1 MLDGW
6 YCRSIASAA
15 AAAEEEERLQ
25 EESKL
30 KKEYKFL
37 KRKFKDL
44 IYVSVYLLLIL
55 LYLRQGF
62 WF

>member
-6 YCRSIASAA
+6 YCRSMANAA
-15 AAAEEEERLQ
+15 AAAEEEERIQ

-37 KRKFKDL
+37 KRKFKHL
-44 IYVSVYLLLIL
+44 IYVCNLKLLYVAILLLS
-55 LYLRQGF
+55 
-62 WF
+62 

>member
-6 YCRSIASAA
+6 YCRSMASAA
-15 AAAEEEERLQ
+15 VEAEEQERLQ

-37 KRKFKDL
+37 KRKFKHL
-44 IYVSVYLLLIL
+44 IYVSYIL
-55 LYLRQGF
+55 RINIF
-62 WF
+62 EN